1 MAGECVFCKIA
12 RGEMK
17 SDVVYETADVMAIRD
32 IAPQAPHHYLV
43 IPKMHIPT
51 SQDVSDPTL
60 WANLM
65 DAITSVASMMGLSEL
80 GYRVV
85 INCGSQACQSI
96 FHLHLHLL
104 SGRKFGWPPG

>member
-1 MAGECVFCKIA
+1 VVSSCVFCKIVN
-12 RGEMK
+12 GDIK
-17 SDVVYETADVMAIRD
+17 SDIVYETKDVLAIKD
-32 IAPQAPHHYLV
+32 IAPQAPHHYLI
-43 IPKMHIPT
+43 IPKSHIPT
-51 SQDVSDPTL
+51 SQDVKDPSI
-60 WANLM
+60 WVNLM
-65 DAITSVASMMGLSEL
+65 KVLTTVAERMGLADS

>member
-32 IAPQAPHHYLV
+32 IAPQAPHHYLI

-85 INCGSQACQSI
+85 INCGSQAYQSI